1 MFNVKKQNISHES
14 FVNYLFQCSQIIFS
28 TETLMLIVKQIVS
41 QIHAVLKVFGKQ
53 DIILIMGKENIEMS
67 LLPY

>member
-1 MFNVKKQNISHES
+1 
-14 FVNYLFQCSQIIFS
+14 
-28 TETLMLIVKQIVS
+28 MLIVKQIVS

-67 LLPY
+67 LLPYWIVRSVSQSEFK